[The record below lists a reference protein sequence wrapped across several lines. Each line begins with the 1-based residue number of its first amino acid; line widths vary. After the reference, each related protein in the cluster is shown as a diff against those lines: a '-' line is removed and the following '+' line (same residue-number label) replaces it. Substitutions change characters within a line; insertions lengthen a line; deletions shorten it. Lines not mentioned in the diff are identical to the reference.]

1 MTISPIQSS
10 AGANSSPVNIQTAA
24 KIYSKNSPV
33 SMSTSAAGF
42 FAGAD
47 VDVDVVHDLKKAL
60 MAAIDCGDFDKAI
73 HILKCLKEIGFNK
86 IG

>member
-1 MTISPIQSS
+1 MH
-10 AGANSSPVNIQTAA
+10 AAA
-24 KIYSKNSPV
+24 KIYSKNSPA
-33 SMSTSAAGF
+33 SLSTNASGF
-42 FAGAD
+42 FAGAE
-47 VDVDVVHDLKKAL
+47 VEVVHDLKKAL

>member
-1 MTISPIQSS
+1 MQISPIQQV
-10 AGANSSPVNIQTAA
+10 AGQTSSPVNMHVAA
-24 KIYSKNSPV
+24 KIYSENSPA
-33 SMSTSAAGF
+33 SLSTDAAGF
-42 FAGAD
+42 FAGAE
-47 VDVDVVHDLKKAL
+47 VEVVHDLKKAL